1 MKLKFPDGLRA
12 PLRFQAGVFFDRKLM
27 RRSAPPTASAPTPEG
42 EGGRRLP
49 IRLWAAAGIGFVLFA
64 HWEMSTAAL
73 ESRFFSTL
81 ATRMKYS
88 VEPGRSSLI
97 SFPHTGPF
105 DRRYGYSRVPD
116 FTKRLEDR
124 GFKYR
129 SQARFTRTLAFMSNL
144 GVPPPYHE
152 PSVAGLVIEGAKGRP
167 LYDAMGAR
175 KTFAK
180 FEQVPGD
187 VVRCLLFIENREL
200 AIGKSPYSNPA
211 IDWSRSAKGMLVY
224 AASRLGFPTPVQ
236 GGSTLAV
243 QMEKYRHSPEGRTTS
258 AAEKLR
264 QMMAASLRVYQDG
277 PETTDERGRI
287 VLDYVNTVP
296 LGAAPAYGE
305 VFGLDEGLRVWFG
318 QEPEKVYA
326 ALAGTK
332 TTKAKARALKQVL
345 ALICAVRAPTRY
357 LVSDRPALEERVDR
371 YAKLMGIR
379 GILDADLAEAVVKT
393 PLKFA
398 PAATQCYRTQTD
410 KATVLVRKR
419 LVNLLAVRDLYELDR
434 LHINVQTTIDADLE
448 REVTRFFHAMST
460 PEFVDSMGLRG
471 PRMIGNADPR
481 GVVYSMI
488 LRERTPSG
496 DVVRVHADNID
507 GPLDV
512 NEGTKME
519 LGSTAKLRTLVHY
532 LTLVSDL
539 HATLGALSTD
549 ALAKRATTARDP
561 ITLWAAGV
569 MEKIP
574 GIPLDQFLA
583 LALERRY
590 SASPYETF
598 FTGGGFLTFQNYEPD
613 DNGKILSV
621 REAAVHSTNLVFV
634 RLMRDLVRYHEA
646 RLPYDAARIMG
657 KDDDP
662 ARLRMLREVAKDE
675 GTPEQMAWLFR
686 TRNRSARDNR
696 LRARIERDAFTRMT
710 PYWRRL
716 GFPFSRL
723 VPSYATAIGSS
734 SDQPSALA
742 DLMGVLSND
751 GVRRPPALIQQISFA
766 EDTPYETTL
775 EAPAPS
781 SADLVMPPE
790 VARATRAVLGEVV
803 ERGTAG
809 RLRGVFVDSTGA
821 PVWLG
826 GKTGTG
832 DNRFDTYG
840 RGRQLL
846 SSRAVSRTA
855 AFAFCLGDRYYGVVT
870 ASVLGPKADQYTFT
884 SVLPVETLRLLAPT
898 LERRLHL
905 VGGTAPVVPAV
916 NASMQVASGDADGSV
931 VPDVSA
937 VPPDAPTDG
946 GPISPPAAQKR
957 DRDDSKDDNP
967 WVDDGKSE
975 RRPEMEKTN
984 RTIRH
989 SAAGRL

>member
-1 MKLKFPDGLRA
+1 MKIKFSDRLRS

-27 RRSAPPTASAPTPEG
+27 RRTAPSTASAPTPDG
-42 EGGRRLP
+42 EGARRLP
-49 IRLWAAAGIGFVLFA
+49 IRLWAAAGIGLALFA

-81 ATRMKYS
+81 ATKMKYS

-97 SFPHTGPF
+97 TFPNTGPF
-105 DRRYGYSRVPD
+105 DRRYGYSRVPQ
-116 FTKRLEDR
+116 FTKRLEER

-152 PSVAGLVIEGAKGRP
+152 PAVAGLVIEGAKGRP

-200 AIGKSPYSNPA
+200 ALGKSPYSNPA

-318 QEPEKVYA
+318 QEPEKVYG
-326 ALAGTK
+326 ALAGAK
-332 TTKAKARALKQVL
+332 TTKTKARALKQVL

-357 LVSDRPALEERVDR
+357 LVADRPALEERVDR
-371 YAKLMGIR
+371 YAKLMGTR
-379 GILDADLAEAVVKT
+379 GILDADLAELVVKT

-398 PAATQCYRTQTD
+398 PAASQRYRTQTD

-434 LHINVQTTIDADLE
+434 LHINVHTTIDADLE
-448 REVTRFFHAMST
+448 HDVTRFFHAMST

-496 DVVRVHADNID
+496 DVVRVHADNVD
-507 GPLDV
+507 GPFDV

-539 HATLGALSTD
+539 HSTLGALSTD
-549 ALAKRATTARDP
+549 ALDKRVTTARDP

-569 MEKIP
+569 MQKIP
-574 GIPLDQFLA
+574 GIPLDQFLT
-583 LALERRY
+583 LALERKY
-590 SASPYETF
+590 SASPWEVF
-598 FTGGGFLTFQNYEPD
+598 FTGGGFMTFQNYEPD
-613 DNGKILSV
+613 DNGKILSI

-662 ARLRMLREVAKDE
+662 ERLRMLREISRDE
-675 GTPEQMAWLFR
+675 GTSEQMAWLFR

-766 EDTPYETTL
+766 ADTPYETTL
-775 EAPAPS
+775 EAPVPS
-781 SADLVMPPE
+781 SADLLMPPE

-803 ERGTAG
+803 ERGTAA

-821 PVWLG
+821 PIWLG

-832 DNRFDTYG
+832 DNRFEKFG

-855 AFAFCLGDRYYGVVT
+855 AFAFCLGDRYYGVIT

-916 NASMQVASGDADGSV
+916 NASMQIASGDADGSV
-931 VPDVSA
+931 VQKESIQTPDV
-937 VPPDAPTDG
+937 PEDA
-946 GPISPPAAQKR
+946 GPAAPPAARKQ
-957 DRDDSKDDNP
+957 DHDDSKSDNP
-967 WVDDGKSE
+967 WVDDGKPEE
-975 RRPEMEKTN
+975 RSGLEKTN
-984 RTIRH
+984 RTIRN

>member
-1 MKLKFPDGLRA
+1 MKIKFSDRLRS

-27 RRSAPPTASAPTPEG
+27 RRAAPSTASAPTPEG
-42 EGGRRLP
+42 EGARRLP
-49 IRLWAAAGIGFVLFA
+49 IRLWAAAGIGLVLFA

-81 ATRMKYS
+81 ATKMKYS

-97 SFPHTGPF
+97 TFPNTGPF
-105 DRRYGYSRVPD
+105 DRRYGYSRVPQ

-152 PSVAGLVIEGAKGRP
+152 PAVAGLVIEGAKGRP

-180 FEQVPGD
+180 FEQVPDD

-200 AIGKSPYSNPA
+200 ERGKSPYSNPA

-243 QMEKYRHSPEGRTTS
+243 QMEKYRHSPEGRTSS
-258 AAEKLR
+258 AVEKLR

-305 VFGLDEGLRVWFG
+305 VFGFDEGLRVWFG
-318 QEPEKVYA
+318 QEPEKVYS
-326 ALAGTK
+326 ALAGAK
-332 TTKAKARALKQVL
+332 TTKTKARALKQVL
-345 ALICAVRAPTRY
+345 ALICAVRAPSRY
-357 LVSDRPALEERVDR
+357 LVADRPALEERVDR
-371 YAKLMGIR
+371 YAKLMGNR
-379 GILDADLAEAVVKT
+379 GILDADLAELVVKT
-393 PLKFA
+393 PLNFA
-398 PAATQCYRTQTD
+398 PAASQHYRTQTD

-434 LHINVQTTIDADLE
+434 LHINVHTTIDADLE
-448 REVTRFFHAMST
+448 RDVTRFFHAMST
-460 PEFVDSMGLRG
+460 PEFVDSTGLRG
-471 PRMIGNADPR
+471 PRMIGNSDPR

-488 LRERTPSG
+488 LRERTPNG
-496 DVVRVHADNID
+496 DVVRVQADNVD
-507 GPLDV
+507 GPFDV

-539 HATLGALSTD
+539 HSTLGALSTD
-549 ALAKRATTARDP
+549 ALDKRVTTARDP

-569 MEKIP
+569 MQKIP
-574 GIPLDQFLA
+574 GIPLDQFLT
-583 LALERRY
+583 LALERKY
-590 SASPYETF
+590 SASPWEVFY
-598 FTGGGFLTFQNYEPD
+598 TGGGFMTFQNYEPE
-613 DNGKILSV
+613 DNGKILSI

-662 ARLRMLREVAKDE
+662 ERLRMLREISRDE

-766 EDTPYETTL
+766 AETPYETTL

-781 SADLVMPPE
+781 SADLLMPPE

-803 ERGTAG
+803 ERGTAA

-821 PVWLG
+821 PIWLG

-832 DNRFDTYG
+832 DNRFEKFG

-855 AFAFCLGDRYYGVVT
+855 AFAFCLGDRYYGVIT

-916 NASMQVASGDADGSV
+916 NASMQIASGDADGSV
-931 VPDVSA
+931 VQKESIQTPDVPA
-937 VPPDAPTDG
+937 DAG
-946 GPISPPAAQKR
+946 PAARKV
-957 DRDDSKDDNP
+957 DHDDARNENP
-967 WVDDGKSE
+967 WVDDGK
-975 RRPEMEKTN
+975 PEGRSGLEKTN